1 LMVPIGLMTD
11 TQRNSLKRTVQS
23 LSASGNTALLDATLD
38 GYNLLASQPK
48 DKISG
53 LIVLTD
59 GEENR
64 SATRIA
70 VLSDAIRKGNL
81 QSPVVVFC
89 IAYGG
94 NAGAATLNAIA
105 AAAGATGQVRGSD
118 PASIQRLYE
127 DLQKYF

>member
-1 LMVPIGLMTD
+1 VPIGLMTD

-70 VLSDAIRKGNL
+70 VLSDAIRKGNQ

-105 AAAGATGQVRGSD
+105 GAAGATGQVRGSD